1 MRCNKDVEWIMMI
14 KFRWNICILNMMIY
28 DKKYF
33 IFGMI
38 KNMMQYD
45 SFGNIIMGKR
55 SIIGKNE

>member
-1 MRCNKDVEWIMMI
+1 MEY
-14 KFRWNICILNMMIY
+14 ICILNMMIY

-55 SIIGKNE
+55 RIIGKNE